1 MVKVSTLI
9 RKGYLL
15 EGEIMAA
22 NMFVVNEMK
31 AMKEENNNIV
41 KKEEEINIE
50 KKEEE
55 INKLK
60 QKIEDLKKQ
69 KQNIKYS
76 DEKIKEMEQQL
87 EEMNKR
93 RESGVQNI
101 LDKVLSWENTINLA
115 GGVVLSGIN
124 NYLKWWDYNPG
135 GYSRLGCF
143 GWRSGRLI
151 NIFQIG
157 INLNLGRGILWLIPG
172 TYNFIKAC
180 KANNYDFY
188 TRPLYFS
195 CLVADRVAKDDP
207 AFTIALIG
215 FYLLQGFVSV
225 PLAIHISNFSI
236 SISLDSM
243 LWAGIGK
250 FLDKTEEKKQGT
262 EVQNIE
268 YINQND

>member
-1 MVKVSTLI
+1 MAKVNTLF

-15 EGEIMAA
+15 AGVIIAA
-22 NMFVVNEMK
+22 NMFVGNEVR
-31 AMKEENNNIV
+31 AMIPTNMTAIKNDIKENKYNNDNGE
-41 KKEEEINIE
+41 KEGE
-50 KKEEE
+50 KKT
-55 INKLK
+55 L
-60 QKIEDLKKQ
+60 
-69 KQNIKYS
+69 S
-76 DEKIKEMEQQL
+76 L
-87 EEMNKR
+87 E
-93 RESGVQNI
+93 GVLNF
-101 LDKVLSWENTINLA
+101 VLSWENTINLV
-115 GGVVLSGIN
+115 GGVVSSVAN

-250 FLDKTEEKKQGT
+250 FLDKTEEKKDYNKEPTGQ
-262 EVQNIE
+262 
-268 YINQND
+268 YPSA